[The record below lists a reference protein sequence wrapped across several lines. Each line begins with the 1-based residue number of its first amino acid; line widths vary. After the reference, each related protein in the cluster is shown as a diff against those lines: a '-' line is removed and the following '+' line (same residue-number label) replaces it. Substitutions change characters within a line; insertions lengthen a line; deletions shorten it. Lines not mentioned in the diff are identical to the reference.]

1 MSHTSFQISIES
13 SYKINPLPKYHS
25 NTFYYHSD
33 IILVT
38 TEVMVIMEDAYLY
51 IEKVDQTF
59 SIYITLHGL

>member
-1 MSHTSFQISIES
+1 M
-13 SYKINPLPKYHS
+13 
-25 NTFYYHSD
+25 
-33 IILVT
+33 T